1 MKHILR
7 SLCALVLTAAL
18 LCPAAAAADSPVL
31 HIQGGSGSGSAQLTL
46 QNLGNREVNSVQL
59 ELTLDGSYPQASFSD
74 GGTAVMPPMLIVTH
88 SDVDGSWGMRRSSM
102 A

>member
-31 HIQGGSGSGSAQLTL
+31 HIRGGSGSGSAQLTL

-59 ELTLDGSYPQASFSD
+59 ELTLDGSYPKASFSD
-74 GGTAVMPPMLIVTH
+74 GAPPANTATARWTPPAVKPPL
-88 SDVDGSWGMRRSSM
+88 RSISTR
-102 A
+102 

>member
-7 SLCALVLTAAL
+7 SLCALVLTAVL

-74 GGTAVMPPMLIVTH
+74 GGTAVMPPMLTVTH
-88 SDVDGSWGMRRSSM
+88 SETEG
-102 A
+102 